1 MLKKL
6 IRKILVAKA
15 EVEFVK
21 TVIDDGNE
29 NAELINETDK
39 AFDTMTDIAYAWVIE
54 ELKTAAITL
63 GVAAVICAVIVG
75 VAACI

>member
-6 IRKILVAKA
+6 IRNMLVAKA

-29 NAELINETDK
+29 NVELINEADE
-39 AFDTMTDIAYAWVIE
+39 AFDAMTDIAYAWFIE
-54 ELKTAAITL
+54 ELKTAAITF
-63 GVAAVICAVIVG
+63 GVTAAICAVIVG

>member
-6 IRKILVAKA
+6 IRNTLVAKA

-21 TVIDDGNE
+21 TVIAEGNE
-29 NAELINETDK
+29 NVQPINEADEVYD
-39 AFDTMTDIAYAWVIE
+39 AMTDIAYAWLIE
-54 ELKTAAITL
+54 EFKTAAITL
-63 GVAAVICAVIVG
+63 GIAAVICAVIVG

>member
-6 IRKILVAKA
+6 IRNMLVAKA

-29 NAELINETDK
+29 NVELINEADE
-39 AFDTMTDIAYAWVIE
+39 AFDAMTDIAYAWVID

-63 GVAAVICAVIVG
+63 GIAAVICAVIVG

>member
-6 IRKILVAKA
+6 IRNMLVAKA

-29 NAELINETDK
+29 NVELINEADE
-39 AFDTMTDIAYAWVIE
+39 AFDAMTDIAYAWFIE
-54 ELKTAAITL
+54 ELKTAAITF
-63 GVAAVICAVIVG
+63 GVAAAICAVIVG

>member
-29 NAELINETDK
+29 NAELINETDT
-39 AFDTMTDIAYAWVIE
+39 AFDAMTDIAYAWVIE
-54 ELKTAAITL
+54 ELKTAAITF
-63 GVAAVICAVIVG
+63 GIAAVICAVIVG

>member
-6 IRKILVAKA
+6 IRKMLVAKA

-29 NAELINETDK
+29 NVEPINETDK
-39 AFDTMTDIAYAWVIE
+39 AFDAMTDIAYAWVIE
-54 ELKTAAITL
+54 ELKTAAITF
-63 GVAAVICAVIVG
+63 GIAAVICAVIVG

>member
-6 IRKILVAKA
+6 IRNMLVAKA

-29 NAELINETDK
+29 NVELINEADEE
-39 AFDTMTDIAYAWVIE
+39 FDAMTDIAYAWFIE

-63 GVAAVICAVIVG
+63 GVAVVICAVIVG

>member
-39 AFDTMTDIAYAWVIE
+39 AFDTMADIVYAWVIE

>member
-6 IRKILVAKA
+6 IRKMLVAKA

-29 NAELINETDK
+29 NTELINETDT
-39 AFDTMTDIAYAWVIE
+39 AFDAMTDIAYAWVIE
-54 ELKTAAITL
+54 ELKTAAITF
-63 GVAAVICAVIVG
+63 GIAAVICAVIVG